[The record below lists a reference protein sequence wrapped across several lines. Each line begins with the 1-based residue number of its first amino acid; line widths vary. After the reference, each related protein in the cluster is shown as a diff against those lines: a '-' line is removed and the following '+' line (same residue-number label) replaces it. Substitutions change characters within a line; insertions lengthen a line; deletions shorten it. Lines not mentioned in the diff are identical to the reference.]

1 MDKGII
7 KGIIIGISALL
18 AVAVLSYLIGRMNG
32 RIEAEKAIVE
42 RVDTLFI
49 CDTIVQEKPVFVTK
63 EVIRKELVPITDTLR
78 VRDTLFVYLEREKM
92 VWQDSLSRVHVSGI
106 HPQVDSVEHF
116 VKERVVT
123 REVRVPV
130 KEKSRWGIGLTAG
143 YGVHFGNGATAA
155 PFVGLGI
162 SYDLLSW

>member
-42 RVDTLFI
+42 RVDTLLV
-49 CDTIVQEKPVFVTK
+49 CDTILQYEPIYETK
-63 EVIRKELVPITDTLR
+63 EVIRKELVPVTDTLWL
-78 VRDTLFVYLEREKM
+78 RDTLFVYLEREKL
-92 VWQDSLSRVHVSGI
+92 VWQDSLSRVHVSGVL
-106 HPQVDSVEHF
+106 PQVDSIEHF
-116 VKERVVT
+116 IKERIVT
-123 REVRVPV
+123 KQVIVPV
-130 KEKSRWGIGLTAG
+130 KEKCRWGLSLTAG

-155 PFVGLGI
+155 PYVGVGLT
-162 SYDLLSW
+162 YDLLSW